1 MAMLRTRLTNGHHRS
16 EIPLFTETKSS
27 NSDGY
32 SNGKKRKLGL
42 GVMNRRRAIQCL
54 IVLVVVI
61 RGIYWCWVGLVGSVL
76 SKRESSNNKQPF
88 NPIILEKII
97 SSHTGLVK
105 EQKGLVAWAA
115 KQKEALNQLQS
126 NNNNNNNNN
135 HTSQS
140 SSTFAI
146 DDYYQRPHIR
156 QPVPLI
162 VGGSDGSGTR
172 AFVQILEQLKVPMLM
187 DNPTK
192 DIDGVQLFDG
202 AGWPPLVSLI
212 LNHTHSADYSLTDLP
227 RSVFDTSSTEMA
239 KLVHALNDLGRNKSE
254 SMGASVLAHVTYGF
268 KAPVSQL
275 LLPLFQNFYPAF
287 KFLHIVR
294 DGRDIALSDNRS
306 PVAKFYKDYYQD
318 ASQRSDELLK
328 DGFDKDASFKVK
340 SMQLWNDWNYQV
352 YQFGRNHANG
362 HTLDVLV
369 MRTEDLLANRY
380 ESILKLADF
389 VGSAQTPNELCCIS
403 NQRVKDMGRSQV
415 RLGLEFDTGLDNSP
429 LSRVRRGMEG
439 MLGMHQD
446 VAARRE
452 EYFRKRDQMPAKR
465 TEFFRNEDRDHPGRR
480 RLVSES
486 MAATEND
493 NAVPNAA
500 QTNTVERD
508 NLPIRPPLDAWQPR
522 RLSTYKKL
530 GPIERYSMHGKIDKQ
545 LLLEARRGTGHGH
558 FRSQYVKVNQRY
570 GKWVDALASQ
580 PKLSQRLHQEGRST
594 LELFGYEPP
603 QHFMDMTTNPIFDC
617 TSEVKC

>member
-1 MAMLRTRLTNGHHRS
+1 MAHHRRT
-16 EIPLFTETKSS
+16 IT
-27 NSDGY
+27 G
-32 SNGKKRKLGL
+32 
-42 GVMNRRRAIQCL
+42 L
-54 IVLVVVI
+54 IVLAIVI
-61 RGIYWCWVGLVGSVL
+61 RGVYLCWVGLVGSVL
-76 SKRESSNNKQPF
+76 SKWESSNNIKEPF
-88 NPIILEKII
+88 NPIILENII
-97 SSHTGLVK
+97 NSHK

-115 KQKEALNQLQS
+115 KQKDALKQQQLQS
-126 NNNNNNNNN
+126 NNQDNNKNN
-135 HTSQS
+135 TSQS
-140 SSTFAI
+140 SSSFAI

-172 AFVQILEQLKVPMLM
+172 AFVQILEQLQVPMLM

-192 DIDGVQLFDG
+192 DIDGVQLFNG

-227 RSVFDTSSTEMA
+227 ISVLDTSSTEMV
-239 KLVHALNDLGRNKSE
+239 KLVHALNDWGRNKSE
-254 SMGASVLAHVTYGF
+254 SMGASAPAAAHVTYGF

-275 LLPLFQNFYPAF
+275 LLPLFQHFYPSF

-306 PVAKFYKDYYQD
+306 PVAKFYKDYYPD
-318 ASQRSDELLK
+318 ASQRSDELLN
-328 DGFDKDASFKVK
+328 DGGFDKDQSFKVK
-340 SMQLWNDWNYQV
+340 AMQLWNDWNDQV
-352 YQFGRNHANG
+352 YQYGRNHANG
-362 HTLDVLV
+362 NTLDVLV

-389 VGSAQTPNELCCIS
+389 VGSTQTHQELCCIS

-415 RLGLEFDTGLDNSP
+415 RLGSEFDTGVDTSP
-429 LSRVRRGMEG
+429 LARVQRGMEG
-439 MLGMHQD
+439 MLGMHQN
-446 VAARRE
+446 VFARRE
-452 EYFRKRDQMPAKR
+452 EYIRKRDQINAKR
-465 TEFFRNEDRDHPGRR
+465 MEFFRKEDRGQAGRPRQR

-486 MAATEND
+486 VTATEND
-493 NAVPNAA
+493 NGVPNAA
-500 QTNTVERD
+500 QTDTVERD
-508 NLPIRPPLDAWQPR
+508 TLPLRPPLDAWQPR
-522 RLSTYKKL
+522 RLSTDKHR
-530 GPIERYSMHGKIDKQ
+530 GPIERYSMHGMIDKQ
-545 LLLEARRGTGHGH
+545 LQLEGRRGTGHGGL
-558 FRSQYVKVNQRY
+558 FRSKYLKVNQRY

-603 QHFMDMTTNPIFDC
+603 QHFMDMATATPDFDC